1 MDGKAEKRKRRAAE
15 KVDLQN
21 ACAKPGFLIFGPS
34 SMAKT
39 IGASPKASGSQVV
52 MCGPI
57 EVHILRDG
65 W

>member
-21 ACAKPGFLIFGPS
+21 ACAKPGLLIFGPS

-39 IGASPKASGSQVV
+39 IGA
-52 MCGPI
+52 
-57 EVHILRDG
+57 
-65 W
+65 